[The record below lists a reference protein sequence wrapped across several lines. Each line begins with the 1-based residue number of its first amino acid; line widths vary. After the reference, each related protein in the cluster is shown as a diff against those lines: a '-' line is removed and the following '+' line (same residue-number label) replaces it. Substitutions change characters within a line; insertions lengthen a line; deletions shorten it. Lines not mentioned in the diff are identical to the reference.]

1 MAFGLLLAAYFFF
14 FTWEGIRA
22 PFAADDMMNLS
33 AHWRHWKQLFYAP
46 FLLWRDFYRPM
57 GGWFY
62 VPLFR
67 LFGLHPA
74 PYHAALLLL
83 LLGLVALTYRLARA
97 LGAAPLEAW
106 LAAWIAAYHAGLA
119 NLYYETSHIYD
130 VLCAI
135 FYASALIVW
144 ARARSEGRMLRPGEA
159 AAFLLLELGAL
170 NSKEM
175 AVTLPVMLLVYECLW
190 RQPAAPVPPDRSNF
204 ARWLRGPGWLIAA
217 SGLLTA
223 LAIYGRVLR
232 GLAHEGGYA
241 ATYSLDRWAAFQRQ
255 QFRDIFLQSN
265 DPGWAVLAAVWLLI
279 TYLAW
284 RSPRPVLRFCWVFLI
299 IGPLPVEFLEGRG
312 MAVLAVPFLSWAI
325 LAGIL
330 AHGLM
335 RAIADAIANDPGL
348 RRLHPRTRLACV
360 VAVFLLAWGAWNW
373 GIYVRDAR
381 PSMSN
386 TGRPTAAVIRQFELL
401 APRTRPHTTVVF
413 LNDPFDGWDMAFIAE
428 LWFRDPTV
436 TVRLQKKTPLSP
448 DELAR
453 ADAVFDWQSGKL
465 VKVR

>member
-1 MAFGLLLAAYFFF
+1 
-14 FTWEGIRA
+14 
-22 PFAADDMMNLS
+22 MMNLS
-33 AHWRHWKQLFYAP
+33 AHWRHSKQLFYAP

-67 LFGLHPA
+67 ICGLHPA
-74 PYHAALLLL
+74 PFHAT
-83 LLGLVALTYRLARA
+83 LLGLVLGLVGLTYRLARA
-97 LGAAPLEAW
+97 LGAVPLEAW

-144 ARARSEGRMLRPGEA
+144 ARARSRGRTLRPGEA
-159 AAFLLLELGAL
+159 AAFLLLDLCAL

-175 AVTLPVMLLVYECLW
+175 AVTLPVMLLAYECLW
-190 RQPAAPVPPDRSNF
+190 RRPAASAPADQRNF
-204 ARWLRGPGWLIAA
+204 ARWFRGAGWLIAA

-223 LAIYGRVLR
+223 LAIYGRVLG
-232 GLAHEGGYA
+232 GLSHASGYA
-241 ATYSLDRWAAFQRQ
+241 AQYSLDRLAAFQRQ
-255 QFRDIFLQSN
+255 QFQDIFLQSN
-265 DPGWAVLAAVWLLI
+265 YSGWAAMTAVWVLV

-299 IGPLPVEFLEGRG
+299 VGPLPVEFLEGRG
-312 MAVLAVPFLSWAI
+312 MAVFAVPFLGWAI

-335 RAIADAIANDPGL
+335 RAIADAIAHDPGF
-348 RRLHPRTRLACV
+348 RRLHPRLRLACV
-360 VAVFLLAWGAWNW
+360 AAVFLLAWGAWNRA
-373 GIYVRDAR
+373 IYVRDVR
-381 PSMSN
+381 SSMGD
-386 TGRPTAAVIRQFELL
+386 TGRPTAAVIRQFELV
-401 APRTRPHTTVVF
+401 APRARPHSTVVF

-436 TVRLQKKTPLSP
+436 TVRLQKKTPLP
-448 DELAR
+448 PEELAR
-453 ADAVFDWQSGKL
+453 ADALFDWRGGKL